1 MKLKIITSILALIFL
16 LSGGAKLLGLEF
28 ELEAFE
34 RWGYP
39 LWFMYL
45 TGVIEVVGGLAL
57 LIPKLAAYAAVAMS
71 GVMVGAVAT
80 HLINSEWM
88 MLVIASVIL
97 LTAIWRAYVG
107 RRDIVKL
114 IRAITG
120 SSAERND

>member
-1 MKLKIITSILALIFL
+1 MKIKIVTGLLALIFL

-28 ELEAFE
+28 EVHAFE

-39 LWFMYL
+39 VWFMYF
-45 TGVIEVVGGLAL
+45 TGAVEVVG
-57 LIPKLAAYAAVAMS
+57 AVALMIPRLASVAALGLS

-80 HLINSEWM
+80 HVMYSEWM

-97 LTAIWRAYVG
+97 LTAVWRAYVG
-107 RRDIVKL
+107 RQDIRAL

-120 SSAERND
+120 SSAAT

>member
-1 MKLKIITSILALIFL
+1 MKLKVVTGLLTLIFL
-16 LSGGAKLLGLEF
+16 LSGGAKLLGLDF

-45 TGVIEVVGGLAL
+45 TGAVEVLGAVVL
-57 LIPKLAAYAAVAMS
+57 LIPRLAAVAALGLS

-80 HLINSEWM
+80 HLMHSEWM

-97 LTAIWRAYVG
+97 LMAMWRAYAG
-107 RRDIVKL
+107 RSDLRKIL
-114 IRAITG
+114 QAITG
-120 SSAERND
+120 ASAAP